1 MWEGLGETNSTM
13 STIATDRHQPSDLA
27 RAQAR
32 VGYLFILPTG
42 VLYATFVLAPVIVT
56 AILAFTYFDMIRGSR
71 WVGFD
76 NFIRFFTDHRSLQI
90 FWNTLRF
97 AFFAVTFNVSVGL
110 GLALLLNRV
119 MPGWLLYFFRLAFFL
134 PVIIAAAFVAI
145 VWGYFFGDDLG
156 VLNYYLRILG
166 LPGVRWLTDANNA
179 MTSIL
184 IMDVWK
190 NTGFFMVIFIAA
202 LQGVPKALMEAA
214 MMDGTPAWRRFF
226 RITLPWISPV
236 VFFCI
241 VYCSIGALQVFE
253 SIVILTQGGPGD
265 ATRSL
270 SILIV
275 EQGFGSFEIGY
286 AASIS
291 VVMTVII
298 LVITAIQQVLSRRL
312 VQQ

>member
-1 MWEGLGETNSTM
+1 MTTTHPRTSEL
-13 STIATDRHQPSDLA
+13 Q
-27 RAQAR
+27 RAQTR
-32 VGYLFILPTG
+32 MGYLFVLPSTL
-42 VLYATFVLAPVIVT
+42 LYLTFVLAPVLVT
-56 AILAFTYFDMIRGSR
+56 VVLAFSHFDPLLGSR
-71 WVGFD
+71 WVGFE
-76 NFIRFFTDHRSLQI
+76 NFTRFFTDRRSLQI

-97 AFFAVTFNVSVGL
+97 ALFAVTFNVSVGL
-110 GLALLLNRV
+110 VLAVALNRA
-119 MPGWLLYFFRLAFFL
+119 MPGWLLYFFRLSFFL
-134 PVIIAAAFVAI
+134 PVIIATAFVAV
-145 VWGYFFGDDLG
+145 VWSYFYGDDLG
-156 VLNYYLRILG
+156 VINYFLRLVG
-166 LPGVRWLTDANNA
+166 LPNVRWLTDSKNA
-179 MTSIL
+179 MTSII

-202 LQGVPKALMEAA
+202 LQGVPANILEAA
-214 MMDGTPAWRRFF
+214 EMDGTPPWRRFL

-241 VYCSIGALQVFE
+241 VYASIGALQVFE

-275 EQGFGSFEIGY
+275 EEGFGSYEIGY
-286 AASIS
+286 AAAIS

-298 LVITAIQQVLSRRL
+298 LIITAIQQLASRRL